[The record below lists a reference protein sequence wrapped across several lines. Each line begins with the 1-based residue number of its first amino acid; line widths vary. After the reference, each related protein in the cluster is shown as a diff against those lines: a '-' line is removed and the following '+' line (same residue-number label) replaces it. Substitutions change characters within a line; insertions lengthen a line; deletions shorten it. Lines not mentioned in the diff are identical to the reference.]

1 MMHTPMRPVIYLA
14 LLTAVSAGCATVETP
29 APAVGPQSSWEEI
42 RATPGL
48 IPRPPSIAFGAR
60 SVSVLNVCLSGDTL
74 RATAGDGTALEK
86 PAAGIP
92 RDYQIGVGVQV
103 GDGETSHIRILFYK
117 PFAIPACS

>member
-1 MMHTPMRPVIYLA
+1 MD
-14 LLTAVSAGCATVETP
+14 LLRRFAVSLMLLAAFSGGCATIEPP
-29 APAVGPQSSWEEI
+29 ATPAVGPQSSWEEI

-48 IPRPPSIAFGAR
+48 IPRPPAIAFGAR
-60 SVSVLNVCLSGDTL
+60 TVSALNVCLSGDTL

-92 RDYQIGVGVQV
+92 RDYQVGVGVQV

-117 PFAIPACS
+117 PFTIPPCN